1 MKCGVRT
8 SGKTGP
14 RRFILMYP
22 ARMHLYHL
30 HFLSLIVIVGRP
42 PM

>member
-1 MKCGVRT
+1 
-8 SGKTGP
+8 
-14 RRFILMYP
+14 MYP

>member
-1 MKCGVRT
+1 MKYGVRT

-14 RRFILMYP
+14 RRSILMYP
-22 ARMHLYHL
+22 VRMHLYHL
-30 HFLSLIVIVGRP
+30 HFMFLIVIVGRP